1 MLTSRATKE
10 EVKARGTWA
19 VADTDGTREL
29 DEVSSSQVVL
39 SDQRLLRIDNI
50 IHSCV
55 GVEVGLNV
63 IKDHDRAISAS
74 AATTHLQPR
83 ELVIHWCDIPE
94 CTSGSDLGRYSNGVV
109 EGAITTSA
117 RK

>member
-10 EVKARGTWA
+10 EVEARGTWA

-29 DEVSSSQVVL
+29 DEVSSSHVVQGY
-39 SDQRLLRIDNI
+39 QRLLHIDNI

-74 AATTHLQPR
+74 AATTYLQHR
-83 ELVIHWCDIPE
+83 ELVIHWYNIPE
-94 CTSGSDLGRYSNGVV
+94 CTSSSDLGRDSNGVV
-109 EGAITTSA
+109 EGAITMSA
-117 RK
+117 